1 MPVLARYAATDKLNL
16 VTDPQFSLLLSSKSK
31 DDDTTTDIK
40 DDVRGLNASLAF
52 GLGYALTDN
61 IVVYGGYNLGLSNLD
76 DTNSDG
82 KNTLNTLQIGVAYKL
97 K

>member
-1 MPVLARYAATDKLNL
+1 DKLNL